1 VLINPEQ
8 GENMKIFFNNR
19 NIDDASGMR
28 SYISRKA
35 ALSFAKTQNH
45 IESVSV
51 TLCDINGPKGG
62 NDKQCKV
69 LIKASYLADIVV
81 VEERDNLLH
90 AIDRC
95 IARANRTLVQ
105 QLKRRQHNRQARFS
119 HRDILEHSE
128 QISA

>member
-1 VLINPEQ
+1 
-8 GENMKIFFNNR
+8 MKIIFNNR
-19 NIDDASGMR
+19 NIRDVNGMR

-35 ALSFAKTQNH
+35 ALSFAKNQNH

-51 TLCDINGPKGG
+51 TLCDINGLKGG
-62 NDKQCKV
+62 TDKQCKV
-69 LIKASYLADIVV
+69 LIKASYLADIIV
-81 VEERDNLLH
+81 VEERENLLH

-105 QLKRRQHNRQARFS
+105 QLKRRQNNRQARFS
-119 HRDILEHSE
+119 YRDTVDPSE